1 MADPNRTK
9 RRSPLRAIVII
20 GALILIA
27 VVVYGLTLN
36 PNVFTLLVICIVIV
50 VSIEALTSRPD
61 RPSSDR

>member
-1 MADPNRTK
+1 MSDLNRTQ

-20 GALILIA
+20 GALTLIA

-36 PNVFTLLVICIVIV
+36 PNVFTLLVVCIVIV

-61 RPSSDR
+61 RP

>member
-1 MADPNRTK
+1 MRDTNRTK

-20 GALILIA
+20 GALTLIA

-36 PNVFTLLVICIVIV
+36 PNVFTVLVVCIVIV

-61 RPSSDR
+61 RP

>member
-1 MADPNRTK
+1 MSDPNRTK
-9 RRSPLRAIVII
+9 RRPPLRAIVII
-20 GALILIA
+20 GVLILIA

-61 RPSSDR
+61 RP

>member
-1 MADPNRTK
+1 MRDTNRMK

-20 GALILIA
+20 GALTLIA

-36 PNVFTLLVICIVIV
+36 PNVFTVLVICIVIV

-61 RPSSDR
+61 RP

>member
-1 MADPNRTK
+1 MSDLDRTK

-20 GALILIA
+20 GVLILIT

-36 PNVFTLLVICIVIV
+36 PNVFTVLVVCIVIV

-61 RPSSDR
+61 RL